1 MRYISARKLGIRG
14 EVWDDDREK
23 VIDESVPLRLHMV
36 VMSRNCL
43 KAQSYQLKLLQLWC
57 LPHFTGIRS
66 ISKIL
71 FPKNHKS
78 VSSGIYFRVCKR
90 KFKKQTCLQTTSLMS
105 TPKIPLPDLTEPSSI
120 PLALNVA
127 TSNANQRENKH
138 SGFLPFL
145 RPTRNYHFD
154 EYFMF
159 RKQCLCKHILAQ
171 FFIWD
176 AFALLLI
183 EFLLK
188 TIPL

>member
-1 MRYISARKLGIRG
+1 MLKSSIIPIKARATL
-14 EVWDDDREK
+14 
-23 VIDESVPLRLHMV
+23 
-36 VMSRNCL
+36 MSSTFYGNNKHQRN
-43 KAQSYQLKLLQLWC
+43 
-57 LPHFTGIRS
+57 I
-66 ISKIL
+66 IL
-71 FPKNHKS
+71 SSSTNHKS

-105 TPKIPLPDLTEPSSI
+105 TPENLLPDLPVPSSI
-120 PLALNVA
+120 PLASNVA

-171 FFIWD
+171 FFI
-176 AFALLLI
+176 
-183 EFLLK
+183 
-188 TIPL
+188 